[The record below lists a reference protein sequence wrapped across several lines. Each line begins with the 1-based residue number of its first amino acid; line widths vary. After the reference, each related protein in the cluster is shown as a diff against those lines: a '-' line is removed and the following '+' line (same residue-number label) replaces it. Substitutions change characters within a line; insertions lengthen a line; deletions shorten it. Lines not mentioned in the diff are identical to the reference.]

1 MSQQI
6 LILLTVVCALSYSF
20 EIVFGL
26 AGTII
31 MVAVMSL
38 FVTPRVLVVY
48 SILPQ
53 IMVAVIG
60 LVRTRRKLDLHLLGG
75 MLAFAAVGAAL
86 GLFLFY
92 SLSPDLF
99 RHLFAGAIV
108 VFGGYLVLSPRR
120 VQMHPVLGRTLD
132 GLAGVSQGLFG
143 VSGPIAM
150 TRLLGTLEHKTD
162 VRNHALAFFLS
173 LNLVRAGGYLLNRT
187 ITPEIAVAMAWSAPV
202 LLLTLWFT
210 NRLHLHVNQI
220 WFRRVVAWA
229 ILLGG
234 ISMWW
239 H

>member
-1 MSQQI
+1 MSQQV
-6 LILLTVVCALSYSF
+6 LILLTVVCVLSYSF

-31 MVAVMSL
+31 MVAIMSL
-38 FVTPRVLVVY
+38 FVAPQVLVVY

-75 MLAFAAVGAAL
+75 MLAFAAVGAGL
-86 GLFLFY
+86 GLFFFY
-92 SLSPDLF
+92 RLPPELF
-99 RHLFAGAIV
+99 RRLFAGAIV
-108 VFGGYLVLSPRR
+108 AFGVYLVLSPRR
-120 VQMHPVLGRTLD
+120 IRMHPWLGRTLD

-173 LNLVRAGGYLLNRT
+173 LNLVRVGGYLLNRT
-187 ITPEIAVAMAWSAPV
+187 ITTDVALAMAWSAPV
-202 LLLTLWFT
+202 LLVTLWFA
-210 NRLHLHVNQI
+210 NHLHVHVNEV

-234 ISMWW
+234 ISMWR
-239 H
+239 